1 MAPGS
6 EAGIP
11 AAKDAG
17 IPSAKPVGST
27 GAPAADVA
35 VAPIASDHRVTITSD
50 VLTLS
55 LDGGNVF
62 DAQLLQYPQTRE
74 PDSPPVKLLDDDPAH
89 YYIARSGWIGQGGT
103 RVPELVPEDPQQRE
117 IDLTTGQPTV
127 QVSRSEEHTSELQS
141 LMRISYAV
149 FCLKKKKNYI
159 HIRQNNIE

>member
-6 EAGIP
+6 DAGIP

-62 DAQLLQYPQTRE
+62 AAHLLQYPQTRE
-74 PDSPPVKLLDDDPAH
+74 PDSPPVKLLAHAPAH
-89 YYIARSGWIGQGGT
+89 HYNPRRRWAGSART
-103 RVPELVPEDPQQRE
+103 
-117 IDLTTGQPTV
+117 
-127 QVSRSEEHTSELQS
+127 H
-141 LMRISYAV
+141 
-149 FCLKKKKNYI
+149 
-159 HIRQNNIE
+159 H

>member
-1 MAPGS
+1 MEKGS

-35 VAPIASDHRVTITSD
+35 VALIASDHRVTITSD

-62 DAQLLQYPQTRE
+62 DAQLLQ
-74 PDSPPVKLLDDDPAH
+74 
-89 YYIARSGWIGQGGT
+89 
-103 RVPELVPEDPQQRE
+103 
-117 IDLTTGQPTV
+117 
-127 QVSRSEEHTSELQS
+127 RSEEHTSELQS
-141 LMRISYAV
+141 LMRNSYDV
-149 FCLKKKKNYI
+149 FCLKNKKTQNYTI
-159 HIRQNNIE
+159 

>member
-6 EAGIP
+6 DAGIP

-89 YYIARSGWIGQGGT
+89 YYIARS
-103 RVPELVPEDPQQRE
+103 
-117 IDLTTGQPTV
+117 
-127 QVSRSEEHTSELQS
+127 RSEEHTSELQS

-149 FCLKKKKNYI
+149 FCLKK
-159 HIRQNNIE
+159 

>member
-89 YYIARSGWIGQGGT
+89 YYIARSGWIGQG
-103 RVPELVPEDPQQRE
+103 
-117 IDLTTGQPTV
+117 
-127 QVSRSEEHTSELQS
+127 RSEEHTSELQS
-141 LMRISYAV
+141 LMRSKYAV
-149 FCLKKKKNYI
+149 
-159 HIRQNNIE
+159 

>member
-1 MAPGS
+1 MMTFLVVVFFKHKTAYEMRIS
-6 EAGIP
+6 
-11 AAKDAG
+11 DW
-17 IPSAKPVGST
+17 SSDVCSS
-27 GAPAADVA
+27 DLVA

-127 QVSRSEEHTSELQS
+127 QVDRKSPRLNSSHYCATRMPST
-141 LMRISYAV
+141 A
-149 FCLKKKKNYI
+149 
-159 HIRQNNIE
+159 